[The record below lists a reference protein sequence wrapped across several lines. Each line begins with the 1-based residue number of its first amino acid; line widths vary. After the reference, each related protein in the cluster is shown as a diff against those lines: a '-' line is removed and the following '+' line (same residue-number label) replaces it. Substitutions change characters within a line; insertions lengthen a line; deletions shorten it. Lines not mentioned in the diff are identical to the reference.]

1 MPITL
6 HWDEDSENTV
16 IAVFEG
22 AWNWHDA
29 NLALDEFRQMTA
41 DYDVVN
47 LIVDNHRTQARHGDI
62 IGNIRKLVVGLPRN
76 VGFIALVRAT
86 TVTRMMFDVLKHAGL
101 GRKIVFVQSLNEAR
115 EQILRLEN

>member
-6 HWDEDSENTV
+6 HWDADSENTA

-29 NLALDEFRQMTA
+29 NLGLDEFRQMTA
-41 DYDVVN
+41 DYAIAN

-62 IGNIRKLVVGLPRN
+62 IGNIRKLVAGLPRN
-76 VGFIALVRAT
+76 AGFITLVRTT
-86 TVTRMMFDVLKHAGL
+86 TVTRMMLDVLKHAGL
-101 GRKIVFVQSLNEAR
+101 GRNIVFVQSVNEAR